1 MKKLAIG
8 IDIGGT
14 NTEIGICDND
24 SNIFSTRKFKT
35 NNYNSESSYIKIL
48 VQKINEVISE
58 MPADYEIEGIG
69 IGSPNGNFYTEK
81 IEQAP
86 NIIWAKNIAIV
97 SLLENYFDYPV
108 LLTNDANAAA
118 LGEKIYG
125 SAKQMQDFIVITLG
139 TGLGSGIFVNGRLLR
154 GYTGFGAEMG
164 HINAI
169 PNGRLCGCGKRGC
182 LETYVSATGIKKTV
196 IEMLQ
201 TRQTESTLR
210 TLKYS
215 EINSY
220 EIYKAAL
227 ANDKI
232 ALDAFDYTAKV
243 FGEKLADIIALF
255 NPNAIFLTGGV
266 AKAGKIL
273 LDPVIKYTEQNLM
286 PIFKN
291 TTEIAI
297 SSLIDSNSGVLGAAA
312 LIFKELN
319 KKYK

>member
-1 MKKLAIG
+1 MKQLAIG

-14 NTEIGICDND
+14 NTEIGLCDNH

-58 MPADYEIEGIG
+58 IPSNYKLKGIG
-69 IGSPNGNFYTEK
+69 IGSPNGNFYTGK

-86 NIIWAKNIAIV
+86 NIKWAKDIAIV
-97 SLLENYFDYPV
+97 SLLKKYFDYPV

-118 LGEKIYG
+118 LAEKIYG
-125 SAKQMQDFIVITLG
+125 NAKQMQDFIVITLG
-139 TGLGSGIFVNGRLLR
+139 TGLGSGIFVNGKLLR
-154 GYTGFGAEMG
+154 GYTGYGAEMG

-182 LETYVSATGIKKTV
+182 LETYVSATGIKNTV
-196 IEMLQ
+196 IEMLE
-201 TRQTESTLR
+201 TRKTDSILR
-210 TLKYS
+210 KLEYS
-215 EINSY
+215 EIDSF

-227 ANDKI
+227 VKDKI
-232 ALDAFDYTAKV
+232 ALDAFEYTAKV

-266 AKAGKIL
+266 AKAGNIL
-273 LDPVIKYTEQNLM
+273 LKPVIKYTEQNLM

-291 TTEIAI
+291 TTKIEISA
-297 SSLIDSNSGVLGAAA
+297 LVDTNSGVLGAAA
-312 LIFKELN
+312 LIFNELN
-319 KKYK
+319 KKI